1 MKEFHIYKDIR
12 QRTNGEIYLGV
23 VGPVRTGK
31 STFIR
36 RFMEEMVIP
45 HMEDG
50 PAKTRSKDEL
60 PQAASGKNIMTTE
73 PKFIPTEAAK
83 IFLEDK
89 TEMKIR
95 LIDCV
100 GFLIPGAFG
109 ATEEEKERLV
119 HTPWFDYDSPFS
131 QAAEL
136 GTRKVIEEHSTVGI
150 VVTTDGS
157 VTGIERAAYEEAEKK
172 TIEELKKHQKPFVV
186 VLNTKTP
193 YTLAVKQLTKK
204 LQEMYKVTVVPMD
217 CASMDLE
224 DISQLM
230 KKILFEFPVCQVD
243 FETPGWFDVL
253 ELSSPVKKAVIEF
266 AQKVMN
272 QISCMRDAKVPEKE
286 NLPQQISR
294 FVLEETNLAQGKI
307 VYEISLKEELYF
319 SLASECAGFSLTSQ
333 KQLFDALAEY
343 ARLRSQ
349 YQKVQSAME
358 SVAQKGYGVVTPE
371 RKQIN
376 ISEPI
381 VVRHGSRYGVRMK
394 ATAPS
399 IHMIQSMVE
408 TEIAPI
414 VGSEQQAK
422 DLVDYIESAA
432 QKEQDGIWNTN
443 IFGKSIEQ
451 IVEDGMNAKIN
462 QMTDSCQQKLQ
473 DALKKIINDS
483 NGGIV
488 CIII

>member
-12 QRTNGEIYLGV
+12 QRTNGEIYLGI

-50 PAKTRSKDEL
+50 PAKIRSRDEL

-73 PKFIPTEAAK
+73 PKFIPTEAATV
-83 IFLEDK
+83 ILEDK
-89 TEMKIR
+89 TQMKIR
-95 LIDCV
+95 LVDCV
-100 GFLIPGAFG
+100 GFLVSGATG

-119 HTPWFDYDSPFS
+119 HTPWFDYDIPFS

-136 GTRKVIEEHSTVGI
+136 GTKKVIEEHSTVGI
-150 VVTTDGS
+150 VITTDGS
-157 VTGIERAAYEEAEKK
+157 VTDLPREAYEDAEAK
-172 TIEELKKHQKPFVV
+172 TIGELKLHRKPFVV

-193 YTLAVKQLTKK
+193 YASSARALAKQL
-204 LQEMYKVTVVPMD
+204 QETYQVTVVPMD
-217 CASMDLE
+217 CMTMDFE
-224 DISQLM
+224 DISRLM
-230 KKILFEFPVCQVD
+230 QTMLLEFPVTQVD
-243 FETPGWFDVL
+243 FETPSWFDVI
-253 ELSSPVKKAVIEF
+253 EPGSPVKKAVIEF
-266 AQKVMN
+266 AKKIMTHIN
-272 QISCMRDAKVPEKE
+272 CMRDAKLASEENMPPE
-286 NLPQQISR
+286 LRR
-294 FVLEETNLAQGKI
+294 FVLEETNLAEGRL
-307 VYEISLKEELYF
+307 VYEISLKEDLYF
-319 SLASECAGFSLTSQ
+319 SLASEKAGFLLNSQ
-333 KQLFDALAEY
+333 KQLLEALFEY
-343 ARLRSQ
+343 AGLRSQ

-358 SVAQKGYGVVTPE
+358 SVSQKGYGVVTPE
-371 RKQIN
+371 REQIN

-381 VVRHGSRYGVRMK
+381 VVRHGNRYGVRMK
-394 ATAPS
+394 ATAPAV
-399 IHMIQSMVE
+399 HLIQSMVE

-422 DLVDYIESAA
+422 DLVEYIESAA
-432 QKEQDGIWNTN
+432 KSAEDGIWSTN

-462 QMTDSCQQKLQ
+462 QITDTCQQKLK
-473 DALKKIINDS
+473 DTLGKIVNDS

>member
-119 HTPWFDYDSPFS
+119 HTPWFDYDIPFS

-204 LQEMYKVTVVPMD
+204 LQEMYKVTVMPMD

-266 AQKVMN
+266 AKKVMN
-272 QISCMRDAKVPEKE
+272 QISCMRD
-286 NLPQQISR
+286 
-294 FVLEETNLAQGKI
+294 
-307 VYEISLKEELYF
+307 F

-343 ARLRSQ
+343 AGLRSQ

>member
-83 IFLEDK
+83 IFLED
-89 TEMKIR
+89 
-95 LIDCV
+95 
-100 GFLIPGAFG
+100 
-109 ATEEEKERLV
+109 
-119 HTPWFDYDSPFS
+119 
-131 QAAEL
+131 
-136 GTRKVIEEHSTVGI
+136 
-150 VVTTDGS
+150 
-157 VTGIERAAYEEAEKK
+157 
-172 TIEELKKHQKPFVV
+172 KKHQKPFVV

-319 SLASECAGFSLTSQ
+319 SLASECAGFLLTSQ

>member
-50 PAKTRSKDEL
+50 PAKQRSRDEL
-60 PQAASGKNIMTTE
+60 PQAASGKSIMTTE

-83 IFLEDK
+83 ICLEDK

-95 LIDCV
+95 LVDCV
-100 GFLIPGAFG
+100 GFLIPDAAGG
-109 ATEEEKERLV
+109 ESDGKERLV
-119 HTPWFDYDSPFS
+119 HTPWFDYDIPFS

-157 VTGIERAAYEEAEKK
+157 VTDIPRESYEQAEEQ
-172 TIEELKKHQKPFVV
+172 TIRELKLHKKPFVI

-193 YTLAVKQLTKK
+193 YAVWTKQLARK
-204 LQEMYKVTVVPMD
+204 LQEKYQVSVTAMD
-217 CASMDLE
+217 CASMEME
-224 DISQLM
+224 DIGQLM
-230 KKILFEFPVCQVD
+230 QKILLEFPVCEVD

-253 ELSSPVKKAVIEF
+253 ESVHPVKKAVIEF
-266 AQKVMN
+266 AGKVMEK
-272 QISCMRDAKVPEKE
+272 ITCMRDAKEAAEESAP
-286 NLPQQISR
+286 PQIRR
-294 FVLEETNLAQGKI
+294 FLLEEINLAQGKI
-307 VYEISLKEELYF
+307 IYEISLKDELYF
-319 SLASECAGFSLTSQ
+319 SLASERAGFALNSS

-343 ARLRSQ
+343 AGLRSQ
-349 YQKVQSAME
+349 YKKVQSAME
-358 SVAQKGYGVVTPE
+358 SVAQKGYGVVTPD
-371 RKQIN
+371 RSQIRLD
-376 ISEPI
+376 EPV
-381 VVRHGSRYGVRMK
+381 VVRHGNRYGVRMK

-399 IHMIQSMVE
+399 VHMIQSLVE

-432 QKEQDGIWNTN
+432 KEKEDGIWSTN

-473 DALKKIINDS
+473 DALGKIINDS
-483 NGGIV
+483 NGGVI